1 MVAPTKFWKA
11 TKRAFAIQ
19 RGYGLLWPLSEL
31 SAAHG
36 LRAVWVD
43 LDNRHGLERQLR
55 ALEAWMGADGT
66 HAAFGDMGLG
76 SHGGGHKKARAGR
89 AGLVLFE
96 LGITSVPCRQMCS
109 PPVPA

>member
-1 MVAPTKFWKA
+1 MHRGRCVLTKRMVAPTKFWKA

-76 SHGGGHKKARAGR
+76 SHLVDEKSPHCAGWWGG
-89 AGLVLFE
+89 F
-96 LGITSVPCRQMCS
+96 
-109 PPVPA
+109 

>member
-43 LDNRHGLERQLR
+43 LDNRHGLERQLC
-55 ALEAWMGADGT
+55 ALEARMGAYST
-66 HAAFGDMGLG
+66 HTALGDMGFG
-76 SHGGGHKKARAGR
+76 SHFVVEKKPALG
-89 AGLVLFE
+89 GLVDRFA
-96 LGITSVPCRQMCS
+96 V
-109 PPVPA
+109 